1 MAEADDDLDKTPDGM
16 GTQNGV
22 ECVFF
27 VSYSCWTI
35 QTRIFGVDAV
45 SDMDYWDAGSVDY
58 DDLFSNDAESPEL
71 QLFLLDLEVVV
82 SWQGLVGQTLLEELM
97 PRIRIHNI

>member
-1 MAEADDDLDKTPDGM
+1 MILNLRLQFRYQVYWLTNIWYLGYFADVAEADDDLDKTPDGM

-35 QTRIFGVDAV
+35 QIHIFGVDAV
-45 SDMDYWDAGSVDY
+45 SDMDY
-58 DDLFSNDAESPEL
+58 
-71 QLFLLDLEVVV
+71 
-82 SWQGLVGQTLLEELM
+82 
-97 PRIRIHNI
+97 

>member
-1 MAEADDDLDKTPDGM
+1 MGCFADVAEADDDLDKTPDGT

-35 QTRIFGVDAV
+35 QTHIFGVDAV
-45 SDMDYWDAGSVDY
+45 FDMDY
-58 DDLFSNDAESPEL
+58 
-71 QLFLLDLEVVV
+71 
-82 SWQGLVGQTLLEELM
+82 
-97 PRIRIHNI
+97 